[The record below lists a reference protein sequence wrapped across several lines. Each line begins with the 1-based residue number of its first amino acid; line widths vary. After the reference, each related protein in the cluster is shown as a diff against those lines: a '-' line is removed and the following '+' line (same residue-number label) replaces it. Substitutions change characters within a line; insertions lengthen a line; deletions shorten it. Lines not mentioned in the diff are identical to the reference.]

1 MKYTLTIGGREIP
14 LRYTML
20 ELADMEEAIGTMDNF
35 RDLILQGKK
44 RLRNMAAAIRI
55 MGNSG
60 LEHEGKTADL
70 TEDWLLNNMDPG
82 KLKSYQIT
90 VLGVFTNGF
99 EMETNNEGGER
110 DPLLE
115 EFERKK
121 EPGN

>member
-1 MKYTLTIGGREIP
+1 MKYSLTIGGREIP

-44 RLRNMAAAIRI
+44 RLRNMATAIRI

-60 LEHEGKTADL
+60 LEHAGHTADL
-70 TEDWLLNNMDPG
+70 TEDWLLNNMDPA

-99 EMETNNEGGER
+99 EMETGKDTVR
-110 DPLLE
+110 DPVLE
-115 EFERKK
+115 EIERKK